1 MRLLVTRPKEDA
13 ASLVTLLKEKGHEA
27 VLFPL
32 LKIVAQPDG
41 EKQLKDYKVSDIQA
55 LLVTSANGVRAFA
68 QVDKR
73 RSFYVLAVGSASAE
87 AARAV
92 GFKHV
97 DSAEGD
103 VISLEKLVREKCKP
117 EKGKLLHIAGSSV
130 AGDLKGLLEKDG
142 FDFDRAVLYRADK
155 VTQFSDPLKAEIKA
169 GKIDGVLL
177 YSPRTA
183 ASFAELIEQDGL
195 KNDIKNMLA
204 YGLSEAVASK
214 IKHLAFKDI
223 KIAATPDQE
232 ALLKIIGEPEDEK
245 MTEKKD
251 DKKATDPKV
260 IDVKAEEVK
269 IKETAQKSDTPKES
283 TTKPDEKNKPGEV
296 PKDAKISPKTEDPVE
311 KALNAKK
318 NEPVKK
324 KVSFKTKA
332 IAAGV
337 LILAAGGAGAYFTQN
352 MWVPKIKAQIAET
365 LNIET
370 ASASAQVSGEDVQA
384 LVDRIQV
391 LENKPATPVQSVDVQ
406 PLLDRIA
413 ELENSLNSLK
423 ESVSTI
429 QIGNGSEE
437 KLAEFKELAAR
448 LEAVEGSEAQDL
460 TPLQD
465 ENQRLS
471 QLVQELNVRL
481 SDVEAARIEARSSGE
496 NAQALIAGLSV
507 LRQRLQTS
515 TPYSAELQALSV
527 LAQGDVVLEEA
538 VQKLHDH
545 AETGLASYSSLQA
558 SFEKT
563 ANDIVRASAVPDSAG
578 WIEQTVQNITSL
590 VTVRNAPGNLDG
602 EGPLGIVAR
611 AEHNVRAGDFTG
623 AIGELRQLQGKP
635 LQAATPWIDAVDARL
650 KGDETLSLIQA
661 HILSL
666 LATTGGQG

>member
-13 ASLVTLLKEKGHEA
+13 ASLVALLKEKGHEP

-32 LKIVAQPDG
+32 LEIVAQPDG
-41 EKQLKDYKVSDIQA
+41 AKQLKEYKVSDIQA

-73 RSFYVLAVGSASAE
+73 RSFYVLAVGAASAE
-87 AARAV
+87 AARLV

-97 DSAEGD
+97 ENAEGD
-103 VISLEKLVREKCKP
+103 VLSLEKLVRAKCKP

-142 FDFDRAVLYRADK
+142 FDFDRVVLYRADK
-155 VTQFSDPLKAEIKA
+155 VTKFSDALKADIKA
-169 GKIDGVLL
+169 GKIDGALL

-183 ASFAELIEQDGL
+183 DTFAQLIEQADL
-195 KNDIKNMLA
+195 KNDIKNMFA
-204 YGLSEAVASK
+204 YGLSAAVASK
-214 IKHLAFKDI
+214 IEHLAFKDI

-232 ALLKIIGEPEDEK
+232 ALLTIIGEPEDEK

-251 DKKATDPKV
+251 DKKNADPKV
-260 IDVKAEEVK
+260 IDARAEDVK
-269 IKETAQKSDTPKES
+269 IKDTLKTPQPSKSDTAKA
-283 TTKPDEKNKPGEV
+283 DAKNKTHEA
-296 PKDAKISPKTEDPVE
+296 PKSDDPVE

-324 KVSFKTKA
+324 KIPFKTKA

-337 LILAAGGAGAYFTQN
+337 LIVAAGGAGAYFTQN
-352 MWVPKIKAQIAET
+352 IWVPKVKTQIAQT

-370 ASASAQVSGEDVQA
+370 VSTQPHVSVEDVQA
-384 LVDRIQV
+384 LADRIAV
-391 LENKPATPVQSVDVQ
+391 LENKPAGPTETVDVQ
-406 PLLDRIA
+406 PLLDRIT
-413 ELENSLNSLK
+413 ELENSLDNLK

-448 LEAVEGSEAQDL
+448 LEAVEGNEVQDL
-460 TPLQD
+460 SPLQ
-465 ENQRLS
+465 EESQRLN
-471 QLVQELNVRL
+471 QLVQELNTRL
-481 SDVEAARIEARSSGE
+481 TDVEAARLEARSSGE

-515 TPYSAELQALSV
+515 APYAVELQALTV

-538 VQKLHDH
+538 VQKLQDH
-545 AETGLASYSSLQA
+545 AETGLVSYSALQT
-558 SFEKT
+558 SFEKA
-563 ANDIVRASAVPDSAG
+563 ANDIVRASAVPESAG
-578 WIEQTVQNITSL
+578 WVEQTVKNITSL
-590 VTVRNAPGNLDG
+590 VTIRNAPGNLDG

-611 AEHNVRAGDFTG
+611 AEHNIRSGDFAG
-623 AIGELRQLQGKP
+623 ALDELRSLQGKP
-635 LQAATPWIDAVDARL
+635 LEAATPWIDAASARV

-666 LATTGGQG
+666 LTHTGGQG